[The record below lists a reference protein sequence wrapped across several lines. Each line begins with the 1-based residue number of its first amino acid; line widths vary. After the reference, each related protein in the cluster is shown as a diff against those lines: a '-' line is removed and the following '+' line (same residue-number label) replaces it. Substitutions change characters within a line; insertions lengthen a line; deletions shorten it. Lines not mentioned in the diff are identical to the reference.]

1 MTVSLANETSDT
13 FLNNDFRQLG
23 IIKNP
28 RIFDSSDNFTSNTGN
43 CCYVIAINNPEDV
56 DYDDVIESDDGGR
69 FIVVQKED
77 SNNNG
82 VVDRIHL
89 LPIIPK
95 ISGTSILTNLT
106 QELSLGSPVPET
118 FNIGTV
124 ITPILVAVLEPEVD
138 NRTGEIM
145 YLDNRIKIIRTSDQ
159 VEKIRALIN
168 F

>member
-1 MTVSLANETSDT
+1 
-13 FLNNDFRQLG
+13 LG

-28 RIFDSSDNFTSNTGN
+28 RIFGSSDNFTSNTGN
-43 CCYVIAINNPEDV
+43 CCYVIAINSPELV
-56 DYDDVIESDDGGR
+56 DYDDVITSDDGGR

-106 QELSLGSPVPET
+106 QELSLGSPVADT

-124 ITPILVAVLEPEVD
+124 VSPILVAVLEPEVD
-138 NRTGEIM
+138 NRTGEII